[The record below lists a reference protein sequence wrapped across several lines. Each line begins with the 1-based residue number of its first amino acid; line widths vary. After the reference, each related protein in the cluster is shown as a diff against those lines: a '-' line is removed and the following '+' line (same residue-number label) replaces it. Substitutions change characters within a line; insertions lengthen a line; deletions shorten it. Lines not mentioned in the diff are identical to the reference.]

1 MTRGVPSDPAGVADV
16 EMADDVVLRRSA
28 AAYAAAGLAP
38 KPSKRFRKEAV
49 FNVVGARVDGR
60 QGWVSAKIELIL
72 VALALSVQM
81 VTSRTWSSSI
91 LATTN
96 ACWVQILLYRRAGFC
111 LLERAYQA
119 VTEAGPTDR
128 TWRTLPPSVTDELLM
143 LCLNVSS
150 WGTDLRASVSPEVW
164 CTDASGGGRPGVGGV
179 TSELPRR
186 VVQELWR
193 HRVRRGGYV
202 RKESSAEAAARRL
215 EDFADD
221 AVFPGELIEGGEV
234 KPDGRWFGEVC
245 DAIGWS
251 PTFSYAPPPAHIN
264 IQELRG
270 VRTLVRRLAR
280 SDSGPRRQL
289 VGIDSNV
296 VVGCLSKGRSSSRD
310 LNRVLRSF
318 LPEQVFADIYVGVLG
333 VSSKQNPADA
343 PSRRRRTRRLAVDA
357 PQEWAV
363 RFVHGDLNA
372 ISAVLPADTRFDWLP
387 EIKLMR
393 RTGYRGRRVGEA
405 SNPGPRNKKAV
416 RQTDVD
422 ILSRPSV
429 SQDEKAKR
437 RRLILE
443 LRRFAASRGVDL
455 ATCFDA
461 GPDEVA
467 DALRHFGQSLYQS
480 GRSIGDFRTTIN
492 GVTDL
497 RRSWSRVLT
506 AAWDA
511 VTAWELLEPVDH
523 HIPVPKV
530 VFRALFAAALLAHD
544 TPFNV
549 INVAGFIGGLRPGEA
564 LRLRRS
570 DIVLPI
576 DRGKSDGPVYLVVRK
591 PGKAKR
597 RGVQAQHAKIG
608 DPDMVRFLTWALAGL
623 PRGAPIWAASPSAF
637 GNRWR
642 LYVEDVLQLSAD
654 SVQGFCPAGLR
665 AGCATE
671 LYEETHD
678 LVLVQWQLRHA
689 DLATL
694 QSYVQEL
701 PMAMSQASFTPEQE
715 HRITRL
721 STAAD
726 LLLRRTYDG
735 LEGSPIGAAPTVT
748 LRRRRGVRR
757 RASVRAS
764 SAPARAAQGR
774 ATAWDDADLFEDA
787 DLFADADPSDGLS
800 DSD

>member
-1 MTRGVPSDPAGVADV
+1 M
-16 EMADDVVLRRSA
+16 
-28 AAYAAAGLAP
+28 
-38 KPSKRFRKEAV
+38 
-49 FNVVGARVDGR
+49 
-60 QGWVSAKIELIL
+60 
-72 VALALSVQM
+72 
-81 VTSRTWSSSI
+81 
-91 LATTN
+91 
-96 ACWVQILLYRRAGFC
+96 
-111 LLERAYQA
+111 
-119 VTEAGPTDR
+119 
-128 TWRTLPPSVTDELLM
+128 
-143 LCLNVSS
+143 
-150 WGTDLRASVSPEVW
+150 
-164 CTDASGGGRPGVGGV
+164 
-179 TSELPRR
+179 
-186 VVQELWR
+186 
-193 HRVRRGGYV
+193 
-202 RKESSAEAAARRL
+202 
-215 EDFADD
+215 
-221 AVFPGELIEGGEV
+221 
-234 KPDGRWFGEVC
+234 
-245 DAIGWS
+245 
-251 PTFSYAPPPAHIN
+251 
-264 IQELRG
+264 ELR
-270 VRTLVRRLAR
+270 
-280 SDSGPRRQL
+280 Q
-289 VGIDSNV
+289 
-296 VVGCLSKGRSSSRD
+296 
-310 LNRVLRSF
+310 
-318 LPEQVFADIYVGVLG
+318 
-333 VSSKQNPADA
+333 
-343 PSRRRRTRRLAVDA
+343 
-357 PQEWAV
+357 
-363 RFVHGDLNA
+363 
-372 ISAVLPADTRFDWLP
+372 
-387 EIKLMR
+387 
-393 RTGYRGRRVGEA
+393 
-405 SNPGPRNKKAV
+405 
-416 RQTDVD
+416 
-422 ILSRPSV
+422 
-429 SQDEKAKR
+429 
-437 RRLILE
+437 
-443 LRRFAASRGVDL
+443 FAASRGVDL

-480 GRSIGDFRTTIN
+480 GRPLGDFWTTIT

-497 RRSWSRVLT
+497 RRSWSRSLT
-506 AAWDA
+506 AAWDV
-511 VTAWELLEPVDH
+511 VTAWELFEPVDH

-608 DPDMVRFLTWALAGL
+608 DPDMVRFLAWALAGL
-623 PRGAPIWAASPSAF
+623 PRGAPVWAASPSAF

-678 LVLVQWQLRHA
+678 LVLVQWQLRHG
-689 DLATL
+689 DLATV
-694 QSYVQEL
+694 QNYVQEL